1 MSASEPDKTEPGES
15 VDLFAGFE
23 ARTFDTGEAEIFARI
38 GGSGLPLLL
47 LHGYPQCHVM
57 WHRIAPALAECFT
70 CVIADLRGYGASSV
84 PASGSDHEPYSKRAM
99 ARDMVAVMVQLGF
112 ETFALAGH
120 DRGGRVG
127 YRLAL
132 DHPQRL
138 SRLAV
143 LDIVPTHAMW
153 HDLTVN
159 RAMRVYHWLF
169 LAQPEPL
176 PETLIGAAP
185 DFYLD
190 HTIGSWTK
198 DRSLAAFDPAA
209 LDHYRRL
216 FRDPARLHAT
226 CEDYRAGQTFDLA
239 ADEVDMAAG
248 RRIACPVLALWGNA
262 GIPGDTDGKGN
273 ETGPLTIWRK
283 WADRVDGTAID
294 AGHFICEEN
303 PDATLAA
310 LLPFLMEGR

>member
-1 MSASEPDKTEPGES
+1 MSALEPGKS

-23 ARTFDTGEAEIFARI
+23 ARTFDTDEAEIFARI
-38 GGSGLPLLL
+38 GGSGPPLLM

-57 WHRIAPALAECFT
+57 WHRIAPGLAEHFT
-70 CVIADLRGYGASSV
+70 CIIADLRGYGASSV
-84 PASGSDHEPYSKRAM
+84 PASSPGHEPYSKRAM
-99 ARDMVAVMVQLGF
+99 ARDMVVVMGQLGF
-112 ETFALAGH
+112 DRFALAGH

-153 HDLTVN
+153 HDFTVE
-159 RAMRVYHWLF
+159 RAMKVYHWLF
-169 LAQPEPL
+169 LAQPQPL

-185 DFYLD
+185 DYYLD
-190 HTIGSWTK
+190 YTIGSWTK

-209 LDHYRRL
+209 LVHYRQL

-239 ADEVDMAAG
+239 ADDADMADG
-248 RRIACPVLALWGNA
+248 RRIACPVIALWGNA
-262 GIPGDTDGKGN
+262 GIPGGTDRKG
-273 ETGPLTIWRK
+273 EGDGPLATWRN
-283 WADRVDGTAID
+283 WADSVTGTAID
-294 AGHFICEEN
+294 AGHFVCEEN
-303 PDATLAA
+303 PEATLAA
-310 LLPFLMEGR
+310 LLPFLTDGR

>member
-1 MSASEPDKTEPGES
+1 MSASEPGES
-15 VDLFAGFE
+15 VDLFPGFQ

-38 GGSGLPLLL
+38 GGSGPPLLM

-57 WHRIAPALAECFT
+57 WHRVAPTLAENFT

-84 PASGSDHEPYSKRAM
+84 PVSKPDHESYSKRAM
-99 ARDMVAVMVQLGF
+99 ARDMVAVMAELGF
-112 ETFALAGH
+112 DRFALAGH

-127 YRLAL
+127 YRLVL
-132 DHPQRL
+132 DHPQRV

-153 HDLTVN
+153 HDFTAQ
-159 RAMRVYHWLF
+159 RAMKVYHWLF

-185 DFYLD
+185 DYYLNT
-190 HTIGSWTK
+190 TIASWTK

-216 FRDPARLHAT
+216 FRDPARLHAA

-239 ADEVDMAAG
+239 ADEADVAAG
-248 RRIACPVLALWGNA
+248 RRIACPVFALWGNA
-262 GIPGDTDGKGN
+262 GIPGDTDGQGDDD
-273 ETGPLTIWRK
+273 GPLAIWRN
-283 WADRVDGTAID
+283 WADNVDGTAID
-294 AGHFICEEN
+294 AGHFVCEEN
-303 PDATLAA
+303 PQATLAA
-310 LLPFLMEGR
+310 LLPFLRQRQ